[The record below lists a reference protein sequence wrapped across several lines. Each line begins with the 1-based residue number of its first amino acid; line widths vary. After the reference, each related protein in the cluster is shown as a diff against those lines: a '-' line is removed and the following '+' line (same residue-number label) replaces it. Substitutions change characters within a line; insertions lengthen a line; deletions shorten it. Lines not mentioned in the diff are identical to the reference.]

1 MSTKYLLTHNFSE
14 KSLRFIIAKDGVI
27 MPSLAIIN
35 PEKHILSEFG
45 DCVLIASNALLPE
58 SMENSFVFTK
68 DAYTIR
74 PKRLNPYIKTDELV
88 DVIFEKNFIDDL
100 KKILSEN
107 NQITYPKF
115 LNRPKEDYIEIFE
128 DDITFNA
135 DYYQIYEGKY
145 LSNLI
150 PESMC
155 YILSELAICIR
166 EINQNKI
173 ETSKNFKENKIYNI
187 CKNII
192 DSVEENQKNDLSIEN
207 INYNIEE
214 EAVMKINSYLKDFY
228 IYLDADNNNLE
239 IEEVI
244 KQTLTSLEENF
255 DNKLLNSETLKAS
268 IESPSIIK
276 LKSTFAKEISS
287 NKDILKYAEKHIET
301 LDNVSQND
309 NEIIVSIFDRFVKEL
324 NNFFNSGLYEI
335 DDIQD
340 IISSL
345 MYYCNDDIY
354 TFIFQLDNNAIIND
368 FNINYISK
376 LIELDVLKLNEYK
389 KEVTFNEIIFKKKL
403 ENNFIFK
410 YLYNYVLENK
420 ENFQNIIKDINTSLK
435 ICNESKKL
443 FENSLTTYM
452 EVKITSMV
460 NTNQFDAILIPS
472 TISNKKEF
480 VNFFEKN
487 NLKVYE
493 YDYDIDKNNLEEQQK
508 SKLIEISKINNLDLK
523 SKQKLENTVNNY
535 KKTQSLT
542 I

>member
-389 KEVTFNEIIFKKKL
+389 KEVTFNEIIFKEKL

-410 YLYNYVLENK
+410 NLYNYISENK
-420 ENFQNIIKDINTSLK
+420 ENFKNIIQDINTSLK
-435 ICNESKKL
+435 ICNESQKL

>member
-45 DCVLIASNALLPE
+45 DCVLIANNALLPE

-88 DVIFEKNFIDDL
+88 DVIFEKDFIDDL

-107 NQITYPKF
+107 NQINYPRF
-115 LNRPKEDYIEIFE
+115 LNTSKEDYIEIFE
-128 DDITFNA
+128 DDITFDA

-150 PESMC
+150 PASMC
-155 YILSELAICIR
+155 YIVSELAICIR
-166 EINQNKI
+166 EINQNEI

-192 DSVEENQKNDLSIEN
+192 DSVEENQKNDLSIKN

-214 EAVMKINSYLKDFY
+214 EAVMKIYSYLKDFY

-255 DNKLLNSETLKAS
+255 DNKLLNSETLKTSA
-268 IESPSIIK
+268 ESPSIIK
-276 LKSTFAKEISS
+276 LKSTFAKEINS

-324 NNFFNSGLYEI
+324 NNFNSGAYEI
-335 DDIQD
+335 DDIQN

-345 MYYCNDDIY
+345 MYHNDDIY
-354 TFIFQLDNNAIIND
+354 TFIFELDNNAIIND
-368 FNINYISK
+368 FNVNYISK

-480 VNFFEKN
+480 VDFFEKN

-493 YDYDIDKNNLEEQQK
+493 YDYDINKNNLEEQQK

-535 KKTQSLT
+535 KKSQSLT